1 MLLFHFH
8 QEALQFLFASFIT
21 TEHWVEFPVLCSRFS
36 LVIYLIR
43 SISSVYNINPNLPVP
58 LTPYPL
64 GIHTSLCLGLYFC
77 FANRFIFVC
86 FLRER
91 GIKQAMD
98 TWSRVWIDWQLFSEN
113 DFNFEDH
120 IVSVT
125 NTRIFLSLCRSSD
138 GQPMSKQVQLFSN
151 KPFFSKTGRGAIV
164 VWQPLVQRHERFCVS
179 LTSDWGESWL
189 VTHLSWT
196 DWQSWDTLGAF
207 LCCCTWLSKDFK
219 KWFCANSVSHC
230 LSPAEWRISDSW
242 RYCESPADPLAG

>member
-8 QEALQFLFASFIT
+8 QEALQFLFASFVT
-21 TEHWVEFPVLCSRFS
+21 TEQGVEFRVLCSRFS
-36 LVIYLIR
+36 LVIYLVC
-43 SISSVYNINPNLPVP
+43 SISSVYSMNPNLPVP
-58 LTPYPL
+58 LSPDPL
-64 GIHTSLCLGLYFC
+64 GIHTSLYLGLYFY

-138 GQPMSKQVQLFSN
+138 RQHMSEQV
-151 KPFFSKTGRGAIV
+151 
-164 VWQPLVQRHERFCVS
+164 
-179 LTSDWGESWL
+179 
-189 VTHLSWT
+189 
-196 DWQSWDTLGAF
+196 
-207 LCCCTWLSKDFK
+207 
-219 KWFCANSVSHC
+219 
-230 LSPAEWRISDSW
+230 
-242 RYCESPADPLAG
+242 